1 MARIQASK
9 VWLVAIG
16 CGAGAAAS
24 SEGAWA
30 DGVSLSATST
40 YSVDGSTPA
49 TTSAASPPD
58 ATDPDISPFVTGLQ
72 GSTAFGHVYSYNP
85 TGSYQFGSRSSGQST
100 YSITGAANYTD
111 TFTVGASAAYAF
123 LFDLDAG
130 QMSVSIPDGVD
141 GQQSS
146 SLQVVITETIGSGAP
161 VTLFDYNASMSALSS
176 GATATFSETATNDVK
191 LNPAGATLSPG
202 AGDYFWNVYQGS
214 VSLGSLAAGQVVTIS
229 ETITSS
235 ATGTSEPQ
243 SCSGGGNAVFE
254 AVTSAVVGGGGGA
267 CGSAIA
273 RIGDPPSFDALAP
286 SVVQVGPPVPEPA
299 TWGLLAAGF
308 ASPALIR
315 RRRLA

>member
-16 CGAGAAAS
+16 CGAGAAAG

-30 DGVSLSATST
+30 DSVSLSATST
-40 YSVDGSTPA
+40 YSVDGSTPP
-49 TTSAASPPD
+49 TITSAASPPD
-58 ATDPDISPFVTGLQ
+58 ATDPDISPSAS
-72 GSTAFGHVYSYNP
+72 GSNGSSVFGHVYSYNP
-85 TGSYQFGSRSSGQST
+85 TGSYAFGSRSSGQST

-130 QMSVSIPDGVD
+130 QMSVSIPTGVD
-141 GQQSS
+141 GTQSS
-146 SLQVVITETIGSGAP
+146 SLRVVITETIGSGAP
-161 VTLFDYNASMSALSS
+161 ITLFDYNASMSVLSS
-176 GATATFSETATNDVK
+176 IDVPTFSETGGM
-191 LNPAGATLSPG
+191 LNPAGPTKSPG
-202 AGDYFWNVYQGS
+202 AGDYVWDVYQGS
-214 VSLGSLAAGQVVTIS
+214 VSLGSLAQGELVTIS

-235 ATGTSEPQ
+235 ATGTSDPQ
-243 SCSGGGNAVFE
+243 SCSGGGNGVFE
-254 AVTSAVVGGGGGA
+254 AVTSAAVVGGGGA

-286 SVVQVGPPVPEPA
+286 SVVPVGPPVPEPA

-308 ASPALIR
+308 ASLALIR